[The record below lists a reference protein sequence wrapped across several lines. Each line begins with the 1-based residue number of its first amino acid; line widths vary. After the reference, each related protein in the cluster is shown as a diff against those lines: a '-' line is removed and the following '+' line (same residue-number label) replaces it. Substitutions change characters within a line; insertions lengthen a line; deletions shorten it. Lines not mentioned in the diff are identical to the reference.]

1 MRQND
6 LQTQT
11 ETIKQTVDE
20 ISHINLIENQRMLQ
34 IENLQF
40 EYQSKIDRNKHKMNL
55 LINEKGV

>member
-11 ETIKQTVDE
+11 ETIKQTADE

>member
-20 ISHINLIENQRMLQ
+20 ISYINLIENQRMLQ